1 MQSAMGTSAKA
12 CKRCTDSARRR
23 MLAAISILMEGFLGL
38 PESHES
44 RVVVLMLAGNDDNP
58 TAICPIVYLP
68 HTQSCLM
75 ARAAEQSLI
84 TGGRREDASR
94 RFSTASALFGQ
105 RKLQLF
111 TVDVRYWETAA
122 WRSGLTI
129 PISVYARKWQI
140 RALYLRDAEKPHK
153 RSGPNFSNL
162 RTMFTV

>member
-1 MQSAMGTSAKA
+1 
-12 CKRCTDSARRR
+12 
-23 MLAAISILMEGFLGL
+23 
-38 PESHES
+38 
-44 RVVVLMLAGNDDNP
+44 
-58 TAICPIVYLP
+58 YLP

-105 RKLQLF
+105 RKLRSF

-140 RALYLRDAEKPHK
+140 RALICAMLKNPTNSQVPTSQTYPQC
-153 RSGPNFSNL
+153 
-162 RTMFTV
+162 FTV